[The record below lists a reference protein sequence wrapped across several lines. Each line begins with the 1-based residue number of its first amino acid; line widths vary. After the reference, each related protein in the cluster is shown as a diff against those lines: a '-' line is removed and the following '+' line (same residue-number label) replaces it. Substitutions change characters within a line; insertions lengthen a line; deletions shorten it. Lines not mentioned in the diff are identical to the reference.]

1 MDFENQSDEEEGLP
15 KWPFLAS
22 ALFIFCGAIGFA
34 YFHYHTSG
42 LLEVW
47 QLLVCILASGIG
59 SLLIFMPFLL
69 ERSLHLCLL
78 TANRKDDELFRKVYF
93 DLKEVRNELEAIA
106 VKIDKVPTLVDKIV
120 SDSTKD
126 FNQLDQLSSELSE
139 TKEEIA
145 LKLAR
150 LEELATQ
157 EPIPIEPDPGIAKAN
172 QSISD
177 LTKSQSELNNLL
189 NDIQQRIDKLPTEFP
204 EPIIQKIETISPPAP
219 IEESQIPKEVKETPL
234 DEISIEQPEDIPT
247 ENIFSP
253 ESPVTPQENDA
264 PEEQEDDTSEPESF
278 KDDLLTDDLQDLASP
293 VSEKVEEEADEEPS
307 GDDIEKSFSESDDKF
322 EEEASE
328 AIELEEP
335 GLPEEEIVL
344 KEEILKEPEEASAIE
359 EPQELDLGLP
369 DPEETLRK
377 VDALLAGESTSP
389 KEESKVPTKP
399 KPSGGVTSVIANVMI
414 GIGNKP
420 YVRGEGPGLSWE
432 EGAPMNFVEIGKW
445 AWSPSRKNATVTIQI
460 YRNDQDP
467 DQGGK
472 YEVKPGEKF
481 EVTPDFG

>member
-22 ALFIFCGAIGFA
+22 AIFIFCGAIGFA

-93 DLKEVRNELEAIA
+93 DLKEVRNELEALA
-106 VKIDKVPTLVDKIV
+106 VKIDKVPTLVNKIV

-150 LEELATQ
+150 LEELAAQ

-189 NDIQQRIDKLPTEFP
+189 NDIQQRIHKLPTEFP
-204 EPIIQKIETISPPAP
+204 DPIIQKIETISPPGAVK
-219 IEESQIPKEVKETPL
+219 ESQTPEEVEGAAL
-234 DEISIEQPEDIPT
+234 DEISIDQPEDIST
-247 ENIFSP
+247 EDAFSP
-253 ESPVTPQENDA
+253 EPPVTLQENDA
-264 PEEQEDDTSEPESF
+264 PEEQEDDTSEPERF
-278 KDDLLTDDLQDLASP
+278 KDDLLTDDLQDVESP
-293 VSEKVEEEADEEPS
+293 VSEKVEEEA
-307 GDDIEKSFSESDDKF
+307 GDDIEKSFTKSDEKF
-322 EEEASE
+322 EEVASE

-359 EPQELDLGLP
+359 EPEELDLGLP

-389 KEESKVPTKP
+389 REESKIPAKP
-399 KPSGGVTSVIANVMI
+399 KSTSGVTSIIANVMI